1 MRLRYRRAAKRQ
13 PGERTLC
20 VGAAALVKGIAHLHS
35 PGEERTV
42 ADRGDDR
49 PPGTPTPLPSTRSGS
64 WRVEGPTFPPPLT
77 VAWSALLG
85 SLDDNPWPAGH
96 VLLDEFAVEGVL
108 GQGGMGVV
116 YRVRQSSTGQVL
128 AVKRARLGDPGT
140 RRRFLSELQ
149 LWIDLPAHP
158 HLAACRF
165 FRTIADEVVIFMD
178 LADGGSLADRIS
190 AGRLS
195 RLTDV
200 LDVAIQVGQGLHALH
215 EGGLVHQDVKPA
227 NVLMTAD
234 GTARVADFG
243 LARARASLLQAPPG
257 ADGQS
262 ILFSSGAM
270 TPAYCSPEQAARL
283 PVSRR
288 TDIWSWG
295 VLVLEMFVGRV
306 PCCERGGPFA
316 AEVLEA
322 HLGAPEGASPVERM
336 SGDVAE
342 VLRTCLRED
351 PNERWA
357 SLGDAVEMLVEC
369 YRDAVGQAYPR
380 PLAPRREAAP
390 AAARRAALRSGRW
403 DPPRKWL
410 ALAFR
415 EAGRDP
421 TEVEAHLP
429 PPAACARAQAVADLA
444 TYDDARVLLQQL
456 VDAGRAELAPR
467 LPELCVQKA
476 LVHLASGDSPGALE
490 LFDQAIADWQLLI
503 HGQRRHELTPH
514 LVSAY
519 LHKASAHRVLGDNE
533 EAVSLCDR
541 VIALWKSLGNRRAR
555 RELRDDLAS
564 ANLQKGLALR
574 NLGRV
579 REATELFDLALSLW
593 LALVEGEGQE
603 EPANDL
609 AQAYLSKAN
618 ALAAMGRPA
627 EALDLCDRAIT
638 IRRRLARDGEPEAE
652 AELGRALASKGSV
665 LRGNDRARDALALYE
680 QAIARWQRLVNELGR
695 DDFAHELARTYLS
708 RANAA
713 RSLGEARAAAEG
725 CATAAAIWER
735 LVHQEGRGEL
745 ALHLARAYQH
755 QSNALRVCAEPGEAL
770 RCADL
775 GISLWERLVLV
786 EQRQDLGNDLARSYV
801 GKAQVLRTLGRIEP
815 ALEMYDRAIALRRRL
830 VESTAREDIE
840 GDLAR
845 DGVNRAELILE
856 SGDRERGKTDLAT
869 AVGCLEDVV
878 RRTRRKDLDGA
889 LARARRLLRELEEP
903 PGEIA

>member
-1 MRLRYRRAAKRQ
+1 V
-13 PGERTLC
+13 P
-20 VGAAALVKGIAHLHS
+20 
-35 PGEERTV
+35 
-42 ADRGDDR
+42 DRGDDR
-49 PPGTPTPLPSTRSGS
+49 PPDNVNPLPSTQTGS
-64 WRVEGPTFPPPLT
+64 WRVDGPTCPPPLT
-77 VAWSALLG
+77 VAWSALIGL
-85 SLDDNPWPAGH
+85 LDDNPWPAGH
-96 VLLDEFAVEGVL
+96 VLLDEFEVEGVL

-116 YRVRQSSTGQVL
+116 YRVRQRSTGQAL

-165 FRTIADEVVIFMD
+165 FRTVADEVVIFMD

-190 AGRLS
+190 AGRLT
-195 RLTDV
+195 RQADV

-215 EGGLVHQDVKPA
+215 ESGLVHQDVKPA

-243 LARARASLLQAPPG
+243 LARARASLLQAPPS
-257 ADGQS
+257 APGQS

-270 TPAYCSPEQAARL
+270 TPAYCSPEQAARRA
-283 PVSRR
+283 VSRR

-306 PCCERGGPFA
+306 PSCERGGHLA
-316 AEVLEA
+316 SEVLEA
-322 HLGAPEGASPVERM
+322 HLRAPESALPVERM
-336 SGDVAE
+336 SSDVAD
-342 VLRTCLRED
+342 VLRTCLRDD
-351 PNERWA
+351 PNDRWA
-357 SLGDAVEMLVEC
+357 SLGEAVEMLVEC
-369 YRDAVGQAYPR
+369 YRDAVGQPYPR
-380 PLAPRREAAP
+380 PIVPRREQAAEGGP
-390 AAARRAALRSGRW
+390 ARRAALSSGRW

-429 PPAACARAQAVADLA
+429 LPAASARAQAVADLA
-444 TYDDARVLLQQL
+444 TYEDARQMLQEL
-456 VDAGRAELAPR
+456 VDRGRAELASR

-476 LVHLASGDSPGALE
+476 LVHLAAGDSPGALK
-490 LFDQAIADWQLLI
+490 LFDQAIADWKKLI
-503 HGQRRHELTPH
+503 HGMRRHELTPH
-514 LVSAY
+514 LVSTY
-519 LHKASAHRVLGDNE
+519 LHKASALRVLGDNE
-533 EAVSLCDR
+533 QAVKLCDD

-574 NLGRV
+574 NLGQV

-618 ALAAMGRPA
+618 ALAALGRPA

-638 IRRRLARDGEPEAE
+638 IRRRLARDGQPEAE
-652 AELGRALASKGSV
+652 AELARALASKGTV

-680 QAIARWQRLVNELGR
+680 QAIARWERLVNELGR
-695 DDFAHELARTYLS
+695 DDFAHELARSYLS

-713 RSLGEARAAAEG
+713 RSLGEARAAADG
-725 CATAAAIWER
+725 CATAATIWQR

-745 ALHLARAYQH
+745 TLHLARAYHH
-755 QSNALRVCAEPGEAL
+755 QSNALRVCGESGEAL

-775 GISLWERLVLV
+775 GIALWERLVLV
-786 EQRQDLGNDLARSYV
+786 EERQDLGNDLARAYV
-801 GKAQVLRTLGRIEP
+801 GKAHVLRQLGRLEA

-830 VESTAREDIE
+830 VEQTTREDVE

-845 DGVNRAELILE
+845 DGISRAELVLE
-856 SGDRERGKTDLAT
+856 SGDRVRGKEELAA
-869 AVGCLEDVV
+869 AVEHLEEVA
-878 RRTRRKDLDGA
+878 RRTRRKDLEGA
-889 LARARRLLRELEEP
+889 LARARRLLRDLEEP
-903 PGEIA
+903 PGESS